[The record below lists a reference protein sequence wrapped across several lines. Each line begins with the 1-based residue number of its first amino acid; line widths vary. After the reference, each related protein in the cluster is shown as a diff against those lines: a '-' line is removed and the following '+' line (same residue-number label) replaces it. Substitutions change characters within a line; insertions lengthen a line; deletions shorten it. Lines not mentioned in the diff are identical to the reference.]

1 MKVRSKTT
9 FNNNLLFKSKV
20 APKTTTKKILYL
32 DVEHT
37 VGVDVNASLILKIES
52 IETIVK

>member
-9 FNNNLLFKSKV
+9 FNNNLIFRSKV

-52 IETIVK
+52 IETYA

>member
-9 FNNNLLFKSKV
+9 FNNNLIFRSKV
-20 APKTTTKKILYL
+20 ASKTTTKKILYL

-37 VGVDVNASLILKIES
+37 VRVDINASLILKIES
-52 IETIVK
+52 IKTTV